1 MDAFDEREIR
11 IVSSQVEARGD
22 EAQPVSVRREGIGGG
37 NGEAARHSI
46 PAALEGES
54 RSRKERRERK

>member
-22 EAQPVSVRREGIGGG
+22 EAQPVGIGGG
-37 NGEAARHSI
+37 NWEAARHSI
-46 PAALEGES
+46 PALQQV
-54 RSRKERRERK
+54 KE